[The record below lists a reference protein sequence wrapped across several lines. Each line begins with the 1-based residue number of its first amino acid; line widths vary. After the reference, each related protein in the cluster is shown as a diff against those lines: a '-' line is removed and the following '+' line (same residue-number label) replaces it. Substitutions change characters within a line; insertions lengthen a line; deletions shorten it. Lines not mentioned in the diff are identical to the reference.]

1 MNLRRALRETD
12 SQRSRDLW
20 PALRTRLAADDVVEL
35 RLPPVTWP
43 VMAATAAAI
52 GTLLLVPEPIRFLTA
67 FGAL

>member
-1 MNLRRALRETD
+1 MNLRRALRET
-12 SQRSRDLW
+12 RSRRSPDLW
-20 PALRTRLAADDVVEL
+20 PELRARLAADDLVEL

-52 GTLLLVPEPIRFLTA
+52 ATLLLVPEPVRFLTA